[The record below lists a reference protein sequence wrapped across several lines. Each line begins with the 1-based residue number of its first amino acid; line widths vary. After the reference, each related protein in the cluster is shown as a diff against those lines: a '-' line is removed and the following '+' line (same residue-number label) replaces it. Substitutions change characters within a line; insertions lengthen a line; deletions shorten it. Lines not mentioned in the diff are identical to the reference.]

1 MIEYI
6 RSFFDQISFDALKA
20 NIFIW
25 ITGWLLYYISNKIFK
40 ISNLK
45 IFTSKYNND
54 FTLLILFIISFFIIR
69 YYIKI
74 IFIEKYL
81 NF

>member
-6 RSFFDQISFDALKA
+6 RSFFDQISFDALQV

-25 ITGWLLYYISNKIFK
+25 LVGWLLYFITSKIFK
-40 ISNLK
+40 KPNLK
-45 IFTSKYNND
+45 FIKSKFNND
-54 FTLLILFIISFFIIR
+54 FLLFILFIISFFIIR

-74 IFIEKYL
+74 KFIEKYL

>member
-6 RSFFDQISFDALKA
+6 RSFFDQISFDALKV